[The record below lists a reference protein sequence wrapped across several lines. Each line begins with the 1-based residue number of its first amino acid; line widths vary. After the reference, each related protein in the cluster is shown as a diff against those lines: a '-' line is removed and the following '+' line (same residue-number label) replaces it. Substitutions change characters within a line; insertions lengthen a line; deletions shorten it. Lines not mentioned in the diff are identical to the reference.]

1 MSNFN
6 NHIEIPDEI
15 NTIGKRIVNC
25 AYKVHSKLGPGL
37 LEVVY
42 EKCLYHELK
51 KNGLSINQQ
60 VNIPIIYDDLIIKDA
75 LRIDLLVENCIIIE
89 LKAVE
94 TVLPVHEAQ
103 IISYLKLTENRLGY
117 LINFNVPLIKNGIKR
132 FIN

>member
-15 NTIGKRIVNC
+15 NLIGKRIVNC

-75 LRIDLLVENCIIIE
+75 LRIDLLVEKCIIIE

>member
-1 MSNFN
+1 MSIIK
-6 NHIEIPDEI
+6 NHFEIPDEI
-15 NTIGKRIVNC
+15 NSIGKSIVNC
-25 AYKVHSKLGPGL
+25 AFKVHSKLGPGL

-42 EKCLYHELK
+42 EKCLCHELEK
-51 KNGLSINQQ
+51 IGLNINRQ
-60 VNIPIIYDDLIIKDA
+60 VNIPILYDDLIIKDA